1 MYSMVIIADN
11 TASCRWMVVFSLYI
25 QKGQVVFSLYIQKDI
40 YIAKDIPGGSVVET
54 LRFQCRGCRFSCWL
68 KN

>member
-1 MYSMVIIADN
+1 
-11 TASCRWMVVFSLYI
+11 MVVFSLYI